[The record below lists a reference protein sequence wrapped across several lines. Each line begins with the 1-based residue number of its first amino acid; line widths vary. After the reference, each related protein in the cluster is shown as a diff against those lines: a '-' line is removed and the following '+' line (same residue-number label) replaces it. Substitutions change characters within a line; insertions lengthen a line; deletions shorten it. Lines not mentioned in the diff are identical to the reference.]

1 MRKELRNILRREEK
15 TVKTSY
21 GSVRIKNGYDR
32 QGKLIKTHI
41 EFEDVKKIAEAKKIP
56 YRVLLESIKKE
67 VGSRK

>member
-1 MRKELRNILRREEK
+1 
-15 TVKTSY
+15 
-21 GSVRIKNGYDR
+21 VRIKNGYDR